1 MRCVVAN
8 SMTRF
13 RFMFVEHIRH
23 EEHGVGP
30 AARHRGKRAGEIL
43 RLAHAE
49 RLDLHV
55 EELRRLLDLA
65 VAERHARI
73 GAPIAQAE
81 PMQSSEIKTEYQY
94 AAKVVC
100 SLLLP
105 HQDGTLARGTYRTI
119 VNIHNPTNK
128 PVTIAAKVA
137 LATDFGSE
145 AGPFSV
151 TPFKKADLQADGAVE
166 LSCFNFAGFFC
177 PINGVCIDFAF
188 LEGFTVIKSPVPL
201 DVVEVYTA
209 RHTDGEVE
217 TMDVETVQPRQMHE
231 MVKLA
236 TPETGSEAA
245 KHIEYP
251 PKGSPAYGGK
261 DQTK

>member
-1 MRCVVAN
+1 MKQPN
-8 SMTRF
+8 MTKF
-13 RFMFVEHIRH
+13 S
-23 EEHGVGP
+23 P
-30 AARHRGKRAGEIL
+30 AIIGLWCGLGMI
-43 RLAHAE
+43 
-49 RLDLHV
+49 
-55 EELRRLLDLA
+55 A
-65 VAERHARI
+65 V
-73 GAPIAQAE
+73 APIAQAE